1 MYLALKQ
8 DTHSH
13 LLKLTFPPGTF
24 KVVAKFEAEWYIGEE
39 ERSGEAS
46 LLFCVATINGPL
58 TSDGSWH
65 SLSTILEL
73 ILCES
78 GFLSK
83 RCLDASS
90 KCDISPDERLSYSNN
105 SYRRY
110 NTFFVGRILLH
121 QCDIMSINITNWF

>member
-1 MYLALKQ
+1 MSKQ
-8 DTHSH
+8 DTHNY
-13 LLKLTFPPGTF
+13 LLILTFPPGTF
-24 KVVAKFEAEWYIGEE
+24 KVVKFEAEWYIGEE
-39 ERSGEAS
+39 ERTEEAS
-46 LLFCVATINGPL
+46 LLSCVATMKGFVCSNPL
-58 TSDGSWH
+58 TSGGSWY
-65 SLSTILEL
+65 SLSTMLEL

-110 NTFFVGRILLH
+110 NTFL
-121 QCDIMSINITNWF
+121 